1 MATATR
7 ITLTNT
13 DSTVLNFAGV
23 NFDRDDTPSFSGTLT
38 NYASYVGRTV
48 QIRDSLT
55 TVGNA
60 IVQPDGTWSFTFGSP
75 AVAGVQ
81 NAGTRSSLTDGA
93 HNINVRLAD
102 APSVSASYKVTIDTQ
117 TTTPT
122 AFASPAETYYT
133 TDVNGQQVTHI
144 ITNTSYPSI
153 SGRGEPGA
161 EINFFD
167 RNNANPDN
175 TLPADQQF
183 NWIGSTVVDAGG
195 NYTYQLASF
204 NEDGSV
210 NTDASTSLF
219 PDGVYNI
226 GITSTDVAG
235 NYAVGPALSLEVDT
249 VASSPFVYSLDT
261 NAASNADGAAAINGV
276 VFTNDDTPALKGYAE
291 TGSEVTVLDAAGNVL
306 GTATADGIAAPGQ
319 FGKSEFTFQVDNAD
333 ALSQGVHSF
342 SFVSTDRAGN
352 VSQPYSTVVGVDSI
366 TSAPTMDLAGT
377 TTAGGVEF
385 SRDNTPTISGFA
397 EPGAK
402 VAFTDGA
409 GNTLGNVTANATTGA
424 YSFTAAAPLTDGA
437 KTITATATDALG
449 NKATTTHDVTID
461 TRTAAPTIALDSP
474 AVTVGG
480 VTLDRDSTPTIN
492 GTAEAGST
500 VTIKDGNTTLG
511 TTTAGQDGTYSF
523 TPTSALSDGA
533 HSLTVSAL
541 DKAGNVSAAVTQSVT
556 VDTTG
561 PAGPTVSL
569 SVDTP
574 QTTISNVSYNTDR
587 TPTIQGVAEPGS
599 SVTIMNGETPLGTV
613 TAGADG
619 AYSFTLAEE
628 DKLEGDTYN
637 FSVSATDLAG
647 NTGGSTTSA
656 SFNVVCYVSGTR
668 LQTQDGWKQVEQ
680 LTVGDMLQTVSGE
693 LQPVVWLGHSTIDC
707 RRQQDKKNAYPVRIA
722 QHAFGLNMPERDLF
736 VSPLHSIYVEGVM
749 IPAIHLVNGLT
760 VTQEQQETLVTY
772 YHVELPQHNAVLAE
786 GLPAETY
793 LDTTPENR
801 HFFAKNNG
809 EGSVF
814 EMDLQFPACPQ
825 GTPVWQHIWDTQGYA
840 PLTQSGPVLE
850 AVKQSL
856 LHNAQSMQEKQRL
869 SA

>member
-1 MATATR
+1 MATAPKST
-7 ITLTNT
+7 ITLSNA
-13 DSTVLNFAGV
+13 DPTVVKYAGI
-23 NFDRDDTPSFSGTLT
+23 NFDKDNTPTLTGTLT
-38 NYASYVGRTV
+38 NYSSWVGANIQV
-48 QIRDSLT
+48 RDSLST
-55 TVGNA
+55 IGTAV
-60 IVQPDGTWSFTFGSP
+60 VQSDGTWSFTVGPQIS
-75 AVAGVQ
+75 GVQ
-81 NAGTRSSLTDGA
+81 SASSKSFLTDGA
-93 HNINVRLAD
+93 HNLNVRLAGD
-102 APSVSASYKVTIDTQ
+102 ITVTASYKVTIDT
-117 TTTPT
+117 TTIMPT
-122 AFASPAETYYT
+122 AFASPAETYLT
-133 TDVNGQQVTHI
+133 ADGISHL
-144 ITNTSYPSI
+144 ITNTQYPTI
-153 SGRGEPGA
+153 NGKAEPGA
-161 EINFFD
+161 EVMFFD
-167 RNNANPDN
+167 RNSPLDDPEPGLDAS
-175 TLPADQQF
+175 QQF
-183 NWIGSTVVDAGG
+183 TYIGSARADASG
-195 NYTYQLASF
+195 NYTYELAVRNPDGTI
-204 NEDGSV
+204 NE
-210 NTDASTSLF
+210 DASTTLF
-219 PDGVYNI
+219 PDGIYQI
-226 GITSTDVAG
+226 GVTANDYAG
-235 NYAVGPALSLEVDT
+235 NFKAAGSVLTLEVDT
-249 VASSPFVYSLDT
+249 VASTPFVYSMDT
-261 NAASNADGAAAINGV
+261 NPTSTADGAAMIDGV
-276 VFTNDDTPALKGYAE
+276 VYTRDGTPTLTGFAE
-291 TGSEVTVLDAAGNVL
+291 TGSEITIKDATGTVVL
-306 GTATADGIAAPGQ
+306 GVATANGIAAPNQ
-319 FGKSEFTFQVDNAD
+319 VGKSQFSFDMD
-333 ALSQGVHSF
+333 ATTQGVHTLQL
-342 SFVSTDRAGN
+342 VSIDRAGN
-352 VSQPYSTVVGVDSI
+352 VSEPYTTIFGVDSV
-366 TSAPTMDLAGT
+366 TSAPTMNLAGT
-377 TTAGGVEF
+377 TTSGGVEF
-385 SRDNTPTISGFA
+385 SKDNTPTISGVA
-397 EPGAK
+397 EAGAT
-402 VAFTDGA
+402 VVFTDANGNSLGSTNAGA
-409 GNTLGNVTANATTGA
+409 NGE
-424 YSFTAAAPLTDGA
+424 YSFTVARAMADGA

-449 NKATTTHDVTID
+449 NYATSTHNVTID
-461 TRTAAPTIALDSP
+461 TRTADPTISLASP

-511 TTTAGQDGTYSF
+511 TATAGQDGTYRF

-613 TAGADG
+613 TAGSDG
-619 AYSFTLAEE
+619 AYSFTLGEE
-628 DKLEGDTYN
+628 DKLEGGTYN

-647 NTGGSTTSA
+647 NTGASRSSA

-736 VSPLHSIYVEGVM
+736 VSPLHSIYVEGAM

-856 LHNAQSMQEKQRL
+856 LHNAQSMQEQQRL